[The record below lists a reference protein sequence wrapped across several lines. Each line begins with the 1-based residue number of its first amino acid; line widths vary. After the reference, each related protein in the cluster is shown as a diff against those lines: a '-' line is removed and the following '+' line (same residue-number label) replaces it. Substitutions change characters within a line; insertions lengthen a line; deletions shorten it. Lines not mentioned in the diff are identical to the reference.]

1 MKIYGALGVGLF
13 GKKGLEGRV
22 DDTGFPVC
30 KIIWV
35 CLADDDDDDD
45 IAFPLEENK
54 KLQNGFKVYS
64 TI

>member
-1 MKIYGALGVGLF
+1 MVPLELVCL
-13 GKKGLEGRV
+13 GKKVWKEELMI
-22 DDTGFPVC
+22 C